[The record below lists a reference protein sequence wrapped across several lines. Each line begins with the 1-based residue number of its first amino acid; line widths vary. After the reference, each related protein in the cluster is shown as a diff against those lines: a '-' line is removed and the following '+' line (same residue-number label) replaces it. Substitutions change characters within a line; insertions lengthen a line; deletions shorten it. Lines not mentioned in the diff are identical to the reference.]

1 MEKSHKIAL
10 LSAGLL
16 IGAQVGAT
24 VLTTETP
31 DATLS
36 ESLAAEA
43 EAPDTATPAE
53 VAEAGSEATTAL
65 EAAPE
70 PVAVAEPILPVSPR
84 HAHYD
89 TLPSPWEG
97 QPMLPSLAAYLERT
111 EHLRLTGAPGGV
123 FPADD
128 ASMLPSL
135 VAYLD
140 QREVT
145 RIAQT
150 ESPVGS
156 EPVASA
162 AIPASGSE
170 VTLLDTTSPSTASS
184 PY

>member
-1 MEKSHKIAL
+1 MEKSHKFAL

-31 DATLS
+31 DAALP
-36 ESLAAEA
+36 ESLAAEV
-43 EAPDTATPAE
+43 PDTATPAE
-53 VAEAGSEATTAL
+53 VAEAGSDAATTSEVL
-65 EAAPE
+65 
-70 PVAVAEPILPVSPR
+70 AEQQPILPVTPR
-84 HAHYD
+84 QIE
-89 TLPSPWEG
+89 SQGPWGEDHS
-97 QPMLPSLAAYLERT
+97 MLPSLAAYLDRT

-140 QREVT
+140 QREVM

-156 EPVASA
+156 EPIASA

-170 VTLLDTTSPSTASS
+170 VTLLDTASPLTASS